1 MSIPAGSPSDL
12 ARSRPRGLAPRDE
25 VWEGELHMVP
35 PPHGDHGRLNDHL
48 ALFFLPHWEQLGLGV
63 TYSEAGVR
71 RPGSG
76 QIGVLGESVPADY
89 RTPDRS
95 FLCSERQDRFQG
107 GWIVGGPDVV
117 LEIVSP
123 GDETRARL
131 PFYRD
136 VGVREVILIDRDT
149 RRVEVLRPSD
159 GHPNDGGWEPTPAA
173 ADRSLGS
180 AVLGTRFRVE
190 APARPG
196 RPPALRVWREDDPRR
211 ELLIP

>member
-1 MSIPAGSPSDL
+1 MSIPAGSPPDL
-12 ARSRPRGLAPRDE
+12 TRSRPRGLAPRDE

-48 ALFFLPHWEQLGLGV
+48 ALFFLPHWEQLGQGV

-95 FLCSERQDRFQG
+95 FLCPERQHLFQG
-107 GWIVGGPDVV
+107 GWIVGGPDAV

-123 GDETRARL
+123 GDETREKL

-149 RRVEVLRPSD
+149 RRVEVLRA
-159 GHPNDGGWEPTPAA
+159 GTAGWEPVTAA
-173 ADRSLGS
+173 ADGSLGS
-180 AVLGTRFRVE
+180 ALLGTRFRVE

-196 RPPALRVWREDDPRR
+196 RPPALRVWRADDPAR